1 MKYISFLSVCILLLL
16 TEFGLSSC
24 SSQQK
29 KTLVR
34 EKPLMFEHLAV
45 NVEEPVKVAD
55 WYKDNLGMKIMRQGE
70 APTFTTFVADSA
82 ENMMFEFYH
91 NADAKL
97 FNPSQ
102 YNPLSIH
109 IAFVSPD
116 INKTRDDLVKAGASV
131 VTDVN
136 KTPSGDQ
143 VLMLRDPWGLPI
155 QFVERVD
162 PMLKANGLRFEHIA
176 HNVKDAREVAK
187 WYINNY
193 GMIPMH
199 ESGAPNYGVFLA
211 DSAENMMMELYQNDQ
226 VPVINFNDVDF
237 FSLHLASMSDDL
249 AATRDKLVKAGA
261 TVAQDINKTPAGDEI
276 LVVRDP
282 WGFPLQFVKRAVPML
297 K

>member
-1 MKYISFLSVCILLLL
+1 
-16 TEFGLSSC
+16 
-24 SSQQK
+24 
-29 KTLVR
+29 
-34 EKPLMFEHLAV
+34 
-45 NVEEPVKVAD
+45 
-55 WYKDNLGMKIMRQGE
+55 
-70 APTFTTFVADSA
+70 
-82 ENMMFEFYH
+82 MMFEFYH

-116 INKTRDDLVKAGASV
+116 INKTKEELVKAGATV

-136 KTPSGDQ
+136 ETPSGDQ

-155 QFVERVD
+155 QFVERAE
-162 PMLKANGLRFEHIA
+162 PMLTTTGLRFEHIA

-187 WYINNY
+187 WYVSNY
-193 GMIPMH
+193 GMIALH

-211 DSAENMMMELYQNDQ
+211 DSAENMMIELYQNDQ
-226 VPVINFNDVDF
+226 VPVINFSDVDF
-237 FSLHLASMSDDL
+237 FSLHLASMSGDL
-249 AATRDKLVKAGA
+249 AATKDKFVKAGA
-261 TVAQDINKTPAGDEI
+261 TVAQDINKTPSGDEI
-276 LVVRDP
+276 LVLRDP